1 MPHSNQKARRPGRFA
16 EYATSAT
23 ALFLAVALGAG
34 CGSEPPRG
42 LLDGSWPTGNCG
54 TSTPPPGMQYTCTPD
69 PGSQPA
75 DCVGDEANLDLL
87 TIGDFSPPGD
97 LSVGY
102 VPKANHLYAY
112 TDSTAAI
119 ASFSGGWEPNTE
131 SNPFPRCNSQQPDNA
146 LHIQGG
152 PFLGWGGGVGM
163 GAKDLGVVQTALPN
177 GCSQPSDSLCV
188 LSSEDYPDAE
198 MDVSAYEGVAVWARR
213 GPDSQGGIRVL
224 VADKYTE
231 DDISY
236 KMYREDP
243 ARPRYCE
250 RVRECGCTNHQ
261 ACQEWAQN
269 QSPADKFK
277 LLNSSSCGPPPAQ
290 PLDSLGN
297 PPSTFFC
304 GDPTSNIVPGS
315 HSTGGADFGCFT
327 CGATRC
333 WQDYPAFPG
342 GDSTIQPVG
351 SPLPDTQFNRKPCTP
366 YTTRSGI
373 SSAYC
378 FDPAID
384 PPPAESDQTCG
395 DHWTTP
401 IYLTNEWRL
410 YLVPFTSMIQQ
421 GFGKKS
427 PKMYLP
433 GVTAIRLTWDGG
445 YIDYWIGKIS
455 LYRHKS

>member
-1 MPHSNQKARRPGRFA
+1 
-16 EYATSAT
+16 
-23 ALFLAVALGAG
+23 
-34 CGSEPPRG
+34 
-42 LLDGSWPTGNCG
+42 
-54 TSTPPPGMQYTCTPD
+54 MQYTCTPD

-75 DCVGDEANLDLL
+75 DCTTDEQNLYLL
-87 TIGDFSPPGD
+87 TIGDFSQSQTAG
-97 LSVGY
+97 
-102 VPKANHLYAY
+102 NLYAY
-112 TDSTAAI
+112 TDGTAAI
-119 ASFSGGWEPNTE
+119 SSFSGGWTPNTE
-131 SNPFPRCNSQQPDNA
+131 SNPFPRCSGQPPDRA

-163 GAKDLGVVQTALPN
+163 GAKDLKPN
-177 GCSQPSDSLCV
+177 IDSPVGCSQPSDSLCV
-188 LSSEDYPDAE
+188 RSSEDYTDAE

-213 GPDSQGGIRVL
+213 GPDSQGGIRVV

-236 KMYREDP
+236 KMYRQDP
-243 ARPRYCE
+243 SRPRYCE

-269 QSPADKFK
+269 QSPADKFN
-277 LLNSSSCGPPPAQ
+277 LLNSSSCGPPPSQ
-290 PLDSLGN
+290 PHDSLGN

-327 CGATRC
+327 CGPTRC

-342 GDSTIQPVG
+342 GDQTTQPVG
-351 SPLPDTQFNRKPCTP
+351 VTLLNDTQFNGKPCTP
-366 YTTRSGI
+366 YTTRGGT

-395 DHWTTP
+395 DHWTGT

-410 YLVPFTSMIQQ
+410 YLVPFNTMLQQ

>member
-1 MPHSNQKARRPGRFA
+1 MPHSNQTARRPLRFA
-16 EYATSAT
+16 ENAAGAT
-23 ALFLAVALGAG
+23 AIFLAAVLGAG
-34 CGSEPPRG
+34 CGSEPPPG

-54 TSTPPPGMQYTCTPD
+54 TLPPPSGMQYTCTPD
-69 PGSQPA
+69 PGSPPA

-87 TIGDFSPPGD
+87 TIGDFSQSPT
-97 LSVGY
+97 
-102 VPKANHLYAY
+102 ANNLYAY

-119 ASFSGGWEPNTE
+119 TSFSGGWAPNTE
-131 SNPFPRCNSQQPDNA
+131 SNPFPRCNSQQPDSA

-163 GAKDLGVVQTALPN
+163 SAKDLKTPGTGQTDLPD
-177 GCSQPSDSLCV
+177 GCSKPSDSFCV
-188 LSSEDYPDAE
+188 LKSEDFPDKEIDA
-198 MDVSAYEGVAVWARR
+198 SAYEGVAVWARR

-236 KMYREDP
+236 LMYREDP
-243 ARPRYCE
+243 TRPRYCE

-261 ACQEWAQN
+261 ACQEWP
-269 QSPADKFK
+269 QSPADKFPQ
-277 LLNSSSCGPPPAQ
+277 LSGSSSCALPVEQALYSSQ
-290 PLDSLGN
+290 PNS
-297 PPSTFFC
+297 FFC
-304 GDPTSNIVPGS
+304 GDPTSNIVPGF
-315 HSTGGADFGCFT
+315 HSTGAADFGCFT
-327 CGATRC
+327 CGITTC

-342 GDSTIQPVG
+342 GDQTTQPVQPPPVG
-351 SPLPDTQFNRKPCTP
+351 VSLLNDTQFNGKPCTP
-366 YTTRSGI
+366 YTTRGGT

-401 IYLTNEWRL
+401 IYLTNQWTL
-410 YLVPFTSMIQQ
+410 YLVPFNTMLQQ

-433 GVTAIRLTWDGG
+433 GVTAVRLTWDGG
-445 YIDYWIGKIS
+445 YIDYWIGKIAF
-455 LYRHKS
+455 YRHKS